1 MLFILEEIVIE
12 MVAEYHQISVAIIL
26 DHLDKLGKYL
36 KKQDKYSII
45 LVQRVCLQ

>member
-12 MVAEYHQISVAIIL
+12 MVAEYRQISVAIIL
-26 DHLDKLGKYL
+26 DHSDKMRKHL

-45 LVQRVCLQ
+45 LVQRV